1 MKKLLFV
8 LSIIFFSF
16 VAVAQPARTNTADS
30 VQIRKTVMDFYN
42 WYKVNYKKFQSFKL
56 YSSVRGNDGPPY
68 KINWK
73 EAERYFVFLKTSV
86 PYLSEDYSKWLRSHF
101 QQCDSAFKVNTE
113 DEIPWGFDYDW
124 YTNSQEEAQV
134 LIDELKKA
142 KQWAMTINGVSASV
156 DVLGFYTDNGK
167 KIETVVMCFKMK
179 KEKGKWRIAEI
190 GCPFEDLSGSPPL
203 Q

>member
-1 MKKLLFV
+1 
-8 LSIIFFSF
+8 
-16 VAVAQPARTNTADS
+16 
-30 VQIRKTVMDFYN
+30 
-42 WYKVNYKKFQSFKL
+42 
-56 YSSVRGNDGPPY
+56 
-68 KINWK
+68 
-73 EAERYFVFLKTSV
+73 
-86 PYLSEDYSKWLRSHF
+86 
-101 QQCDSAFKVNTE
+101 VNTE

-179 KEKGKWRIAEI
+179 KEKGSGVLRKSVALLKI
-190 GCPFEDLSGSPPL
+190 CPGPRRFSK
-203 Q
+203 

>member
-1 MKKLLFV
+1 MRKLSLAICLILFSLV
-8 LSIIFFSF
+8 VS
-16 VAVAQPARTNTADS
+16 AQPARTNTADS
-30 VQIRKTVMDFYN
+30 VQIRKTVTDFYN
-42 WYKVNYKKFQSFKL
+42 WYKVNYKKFQAFKL
-56 YSSVRGNDGPPY
+56 YASVKGNDGPPY

-73 EAERYFVFLKTSV
+73 EADRYFAFLKTSV
-86 PYLSEDYSKWLRSHF
+86 PYLGEDFSKWLRTHF
-101 QQCDSAFKVNTE
+101 KQCDSVFKVNTE

-190 GCPFEDLSGSPPL
+190 GCPFEDTSVSPPL